1 MKIHENQGLILPNN
15 ANKAHKNGAQEDEF
29 QKIMDQ
35 VQAGAMKSE
44 ETANPGSIA
53 PQSLDVRILQRT
65 EQPGSSIQVKEIVLN
80 ELRNTLDLV
89 DFYAEKLENTSLP
102 VTDLAPL
109 IEHLDERLKNLQ
121 NMESTKGLPDKLRP
135 IVNDV
140 VVTLG
145 TEIAKFRR
153 GDYS

>member
-1 MKIHENQGLILPNN
+1 MKVYENQGLIQPTHSK
-15 ANKAHKNGAQEDEF
+15 KAHKNGTQEDEF

-35 VQAGAMKSE
+35 LQAETMKNE
-44 ETANPGSIA
+44 EAVNPGSIA
-53 PQSLDVRILQRT
+53 PQLDVRIMQGVQQT
-65 EQPGSSIQVKEIVLN
+65 GSSAQAKEMVLN

-89 DFYAEKLENTSLP
+89 DFYAEKLGNTSLP
-102 VTDLAPL
+102 VSDLDSL
-109 IEHLDERLKNLQ
+109 VEHLDERLKNLQ
-121 NMESTKGLPDKLRP
+121 NMESAKGLPDKLQP

>member
-1 MKIHENQGLILPNN
+1 MKVYENLGPVLPTSPKNT
-15 ANKAHKNGAQEDEF
+15 HKNGAKEDEF

-35 VQAGAMKSE
+35 VQAETMKSV
-44 ETANPGSIA
+44 ETMNPGSIA
-53 PQSLDVRILQRT
+53 PQLDVRIMQGVQQT
-65 EQPGSSIQVKEIVLN
+65 GSSAQAKEMVLN

-89 DFYAEKLENTSLP
+89 DFYTEKLGNTSLP
-102 VTDLAPL
+102 VTDLDAL
-109 IEHLDERLKNLQ
+109 VEHLDERLKNLQ
-121 NMESTKGLPDKLRP
+121 NMEAAKGLPDKLQP

-140 VVTLG
+140 VVTVG

>member
-1 MKIHENQGLILPNN
+1 MKVYENLGPVLPISPKNT
-15 ANKAHKNGAQEDEF
+15 HKNGAKEDEF
-29 QKIMDQ
+29 QQIMDQ

-65 EQPGSSIQVKEIVLN
+65 EQPGSSTQVKQLVLN
-80 ELRNTLDLV
+80 ELRSTLDLV
-89 DFYAEKLENTSLP
+89 DFYAEKLGNTSLP
-102 VTDLAPL
+102 VTDLDPL
-109 IEHLDERLKNLQ
+109 VEHLDERLKNLQ
-121 NMESTKGLPDKLRP
+121 NMESAKGLPDKLRP

>member
-1 MKIHENQGLILPNN
+1 MKVYENHGPVLPTSPKNT
-15 ANKAHKNGAQEDEF
+15 HKNGAKDDDF

-44 ETANPGSIA
+44 EAANPGPVA
-53 PQSLDVRILQRT
+53 PQLLEVRILQGA
-65 EQPGSSIQVKEIVLN
+65 QQSGSSPQVKEMVLN

-89 DFYAEKLENTSLP
+89 DFYAEKLGNTSLP
-102 VTDLAPL
+102 VTGLTPL

-121 NMESTKGLPDKLRP
+121 NMESIKGLPDKLRP